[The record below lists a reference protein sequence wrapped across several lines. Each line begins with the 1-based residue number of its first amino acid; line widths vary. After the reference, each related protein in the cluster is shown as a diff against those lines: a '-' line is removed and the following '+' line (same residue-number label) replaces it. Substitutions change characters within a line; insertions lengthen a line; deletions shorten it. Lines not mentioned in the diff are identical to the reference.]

1 MHIIIKD
8 IVIIGGG
15 VAAFNAIKAIREI
28 DSDTC
33 IHLIQ
38 NEPVY
43 PYYRTRLTKSL
54 YEDLDVDKISLQKKE
69 WYDNNHITIHLGRE
83 VIHVDTEGNTVSL
96 DDGSCIEYSKLL
108 LANGASNFKPP
119 IEGIDKENVYTI
131 RKFEDIQT
139 IKAKADKNKSILHL
153 GGGIQN
159 LEAAWAFC
167 SHDKEVIIVEFM
179 DRLMPRQLDYKAS
192 EILLKAVE
200 ASNAK
205 VLLNTEVIAIKGQ
218 DKVESVIAKS
228 RNSTDGDAGQSINC
242 DMVIYS
248 VGIRPNKKLYEN
260 TTILTNIG
268 VLVNDQMQTNIENI
282 YAAGDIAEY
291 CGKIGGLWPVAIEQ
305 GKTSGYNIA
314 GKDICY
320 TGLLP
325 VTTINAFNLSIFS
338 IGSIDEGNAT
348 LTLTDNP
355 EDDKSYKRLFIKD
368 NTIIGAIIIG
378 DTKYNNMLKKLVTDK
393 TNISVYNL
401 SNISVNELLDQL
413 KAI

>member
-1 MHIIIKD
+1 MIKD

-28 DSDTC
+28 DSNTC

-83 VIHVDTEGNTVSL
+83 VVLVDTESNTVSL

-139 IKAKADKNKSILHL
+139 IKAKADINKSILHL

-179 DRLMPRQLDYKAS
+179 DRLMPRQLDHKAS

>member
-1 MHIIIKD
+1 MIKD

-83 VIHVDTEGNTVSL
+83 VVLVDTESNTVSL

-139 IKAKADKNKSILHL
+139 IKAKADINKSILHL

-179 DRLMPRQLDYKAS
+179 DRLMPRQLDHKAS